1 MTIPAVSPKPKPK
14 WPLQKDAD
22 AFYGDPRGKNG
33 NVNPYWY
40 EQNMVAVVVP
50 WKLFY
55 AGKPVKSSIKFH
67 KKAAD
72 ALAAVFKRIWD
83 ASGRSQAQI
92 DAWGMSDYSGAFN
105 YRVKRGGRSLSMHSY
120 GCAVDFDADR
130 NGFGD
135 KTPHFAAAKPVLDAF
150 AAEGAI
156 WGGTWSKPDGM
167 HWQFAR
173 VR

>member
-1 MTIPAVSPKPKPK
+1 MTNKASLK

-22 AFYGDPRGKNG
+22 AFYGNPRGKNG
-33 NVNPYWY
+33 NVNPHWY
-40 EQNMVAVVVP
+40 EENLLRVQTP
-50 WKLFY
+50 WKLY
-55 AGKPVKSSIKFH
+55 YDGKPLTRGILFH
-67 KKAAD
+67 RKAA
-72 ALAAVFKRIWD
+72 ASLTSVFKRIWD
-83 ASGRSQAQI
+83 AAAHSQAQI
-92 DAWGMSDYSGAFN
+92 DAWGMSDFSGSFN
-105 YRVKRGGRSLSMHSY
+105 YRLKRGGRSLSMHSY

-135 KTPHFAAAKPVLDAF
+135 RTPHFAGAQHVLDAF

-156 WGGTWSKPDGM
+156 WGGTWSKPDAM